1 MKQKITMRSK
11 GPSKQLPKSL
21 QDTKPHNLTIYYCL
35 KDNQEVN
42 VKPMIMFAKMKDNRL
57 KNINILDISEVT
69 KKSYVKRTYCILMK
83 GDSNQ
88 YVVFKHYFEEAMR
101 KYIVGTLEPTQE
113 AIERY
118 AK

>member
-69 KKSYVKRTYCILMK
+69 CEKNVLYL
-83 GDSNQ
+83 N
-88 YVVFKHYFEEAMR
+88 EMR
-101 KYIVGTLEPTQE
+101 LQSICCL
-113 AIERY
+113 
-118 AK
+118 

>member
-69 KKSYVKRTYCILMK
+69 KKGCAKRTYCILMK
-83 GDSNQ
+83 CNSNQ

-101 KYIVGTLEPTQE
+101 KYIVGTLEPTKE